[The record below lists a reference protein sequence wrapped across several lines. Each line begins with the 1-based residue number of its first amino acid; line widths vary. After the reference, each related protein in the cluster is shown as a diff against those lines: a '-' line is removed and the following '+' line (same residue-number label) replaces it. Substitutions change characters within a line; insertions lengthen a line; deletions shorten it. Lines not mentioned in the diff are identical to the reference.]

1 MDIQTDNYI
10 TGDPAFAVDRRGVI
24 VLWNKAAEESLGYQ
38 APEALGKKCW
48 KLLSGKDTYGNRYC
62 CRHCPIREMAF
73 KKEPINNFNFTC
85 KITSD
90 KSIDYSVSCLT
101 VFDEPDS
108 GMLLHICHPEN
119 QSLETG
125 NHQTPARTPAS
136 ISLGTLS
143 QREIEVLALLAD
155 KTSTREIAS
164 TLSIS
169 IRTVRTHIQHLMY
182 KLQVHKRLDAIEVGK
197 RYKLI

>member
-1 MDIQTDNYI
+1 MGRVVWLAGCDRA
-10 TGDPAFAVDRRGVI
+10 GVPAKPRPA
-24 VLWNKAAEESLGYQ
+24 
-38 APEALGKKCW
+38 
-48 KLLSGKDTYGNRYC
+48 
-62 CRHCPIREMAF
+62 PIRL
-73 KKEPINNFNFTC
+73 PIRP
-85 KITSD
+85 
-90 KSIDYSVSCLT
+90 LAR
-101 VFDEPDS
+101 
-108 GMLLHICHPEN
+108 
-119 QSLETG
+119 
-125 NHQTPARTPAS
+125 TPARTPAS